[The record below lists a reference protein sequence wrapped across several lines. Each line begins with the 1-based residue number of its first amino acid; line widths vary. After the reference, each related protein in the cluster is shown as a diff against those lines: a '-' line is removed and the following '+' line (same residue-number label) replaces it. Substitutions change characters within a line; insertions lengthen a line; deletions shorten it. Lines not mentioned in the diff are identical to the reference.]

1 MNAKEQGCG
10 KKTKPTKNN
19 PVQSVGERKLFY
31 NAVGM
36 TSGGLRVQTYQ
47 IT

>member
-1 MNAKEQGCG
+1 MENLLERGCSIG
-10 KKTKPTKNN
+10 D
-19 PVQSVGERKLFY
+19 